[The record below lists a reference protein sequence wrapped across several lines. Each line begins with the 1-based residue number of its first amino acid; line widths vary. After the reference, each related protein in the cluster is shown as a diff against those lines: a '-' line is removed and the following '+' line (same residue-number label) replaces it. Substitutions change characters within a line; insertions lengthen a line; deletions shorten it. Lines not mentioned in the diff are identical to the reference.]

1 VEASGT
7 VQNILKGVPGFV
19 EGYVYETSNEN
30 GDCLF
35 ATTVVWKDEGAFEL
49 AKELVAQKLRELGL
63 NTAEKMRELNV
74 QIDRGVYERTP
85 F

>member
-1 VEASGT
+1 LWRATCTRLRTRTAT
-7 VQNILKGVPGFV
+7 VSLRRPW
-19 EGYVYETSNEN
+19 S
-30 GDCLF
+30 
-35 ATTVVWKDEGAFEL
+35 KDEGAFEL